1 MFNSTSFRST
11 VRGCGKIQA
20 ALSTA
25 FRPQGGRVAKPR
37 VGRVF
42 AAYPGSSVCGM
53 PTLKGLCTA
62 PNTQPFPG
70 WGCGTSRPRVGRK
83 SAANPGLCSATPLG
97 SKCGRPSFLPVPSPH
112 ASVLLVI
119 AVLALLGSSCGYR
132 TASAT
137 RSLKGQSIAVVPLVN
152 KTTTFEVEQILTRA
166 VVRSLIER
174 SSYRIVQDPSQ
185 ADVVLRGEILSVMAT
200 PVIFGRE
207 TFGTA
212 FLVAL
217 NAKVELKD
225 RRTGKLLFK
234 NDNYLFREQYEIN
247 ADVKSFFS
255 ELNPALERIAADFG
269 SSVVSTVLE
278 DF

>member
-1 MFNSTSFRST
+1 MVWSAFCRE
-11 VRGCGKIQA
+11 RRQDACGPSAGKMP
-20 ALSTA
+20 AL
-25 FRPQGGRVAKPR
+25 
-37 VGRVF
+37 
-42 AAYPGSSVCGM
+42 
-53 PTLKGLCTA
+53 
-62 PNTQPFPG
+62 
-70 WGCGTSRPRVGRK
+70 
-83 SAANPGLCSATPLG
+83 PGL
-97 SKCGRPSFLPVPSPH
+97 
-112 ASVLLVI
+112 LLI
-119 AVLALLGSSCGYR
+119 GLLTLIVASSCGYK
-132 TASAT
+132 TASAS
-137 RSLKGQSIAVVPLVN
+137 RSLKGQSIAVVPLLN

-166 VVRSLIER
+166 VVRSLVEK

-269 SSVVSTVLE
+269 SSVVSTILE